1 MQWGS
6 KVKGSSVWQ
15 NISKGVASLW
25 KGCVNLFFSQVGRD
39 KLSLHKLNKGNVVY
53 SPAEGQGP
61 PGKPL
66 SMIIIKAMK
75 SESKEQFQHGVRIG
89 FLPATHSR
97 QLPF

>member
-15 NISKGVASLW
+15 NISKGIASLW
-25 KGCVNLFFSQVGRD
+25 KGCVNLFFSQMGRD
-39 KLSLHKLNKGNVVY
+39 KLSLHKLNKGTLVY
-53 SPAEGQGP
+53 SPAEGP

-75 SESKEQFQHGVRIG
+75 SKSKKEF
-89 FLPATHSR
+89 PTWS
-97 QLPF
+97 